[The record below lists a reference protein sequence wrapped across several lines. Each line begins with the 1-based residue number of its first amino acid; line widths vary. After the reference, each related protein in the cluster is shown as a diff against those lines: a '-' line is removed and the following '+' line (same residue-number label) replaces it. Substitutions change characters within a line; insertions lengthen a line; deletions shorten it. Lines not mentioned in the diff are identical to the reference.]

1 MGKISNRLA
10 SFMYGRY
17 GTDALNVLL
26 TVLYLIVAIVQSF
39 FDGIVAVILF
49 FVSLLLI
56 FIVIFRMMSK
66 NIAKRRR
73 ENAPLVRLGTK
84 IKNAR
89 ELGKNKR
96 RDRKTHVYKKCPK
109 CKSVFRLP
117 RVKGKHTATCPKCKN
132 KLKVNI
138 KR

>member
-1 MGKISNRLA
+1 
-10 SFMYGRY
+10 MYGRY

-26 TVLYLIVAIVQSF
+26 TVLYFIIAVVQTF
-39 FDGIVAVILF
+39 VDGIIGVILF
-49 FVSLLLI
+49 FTSLALLTA
-56 FIVIFRMMSK
+56 VIFRMMSR
-66 NIAKRRR
+66 NIAARRR
-73 ENAPLVRLGTK
+73 ENAPLVSLGIK
-84 IKNAR
+84 IKSAR
-89 ELGKNKR
+89 TLSRNKK

-109 CKSVFRLP
+109 CKSVLRLP